1 MSFQLLSLSSL
12 LSLCLT
18 ISILTHPS
26 SAAVDSYVYGGC
38 SQQKYAP
45 GTPYATNVNS
55 LLTSLVNSAASAT
68 YNNFKISVPGSS
80 QNDVVYGLFQCR
92 GDVSNSD
99 CRECVSHSVS
109 QLGVLCVNTAG
120 GALQLEGC
128 FVKYDKVS
136 FLGVQDKS
144 VVMKKCAPS
153 IGYDSDAL
161 TRRDSVLD
169 GLAAGGQY
177 FRVGG
182 SGKLQGVA
190 QCVQDLSVSE
200 CQDCLAEAIGRL
212 KSECGPSAWG
222 DMFLGKCYARYSV
235 RGDYSRDD
243 NGFHDHSDD
252 YDNNDDDEPERT
264 LAILIGLIA
273 GVALLIFLLHVIKKS
288 LDKK

>member
-12 LSLCLT
+12 FSLCLT

-26 SAAVDSYVYGGC
+26 SSAVDSFVYGGC
-38 SQQKYAP
+38 SQQKCAP
-45 GTPYATNVNS
+45 GTPYETNVNS
-55 LLTSLVNSAASAT
+55 LLTSLVNSAAFAT
-68 YNNFKISVPGSS
+68 YNNFKISVPGSGP
-80 QNDVVYGLFQCR
+80 NDVVYGIFQCR
-92 GDVSNSD
+92 GDVRNSD
-99 CRECVSHSVS
+99 CRECVSRSVS

-128 FVKYDKVS
+128 FVKYDNVS

-144 VVMKKCAPS
+144 VVMKKCGPS
-153 IGYDSDAL
+153 IGYDSDSL
-161 TRRDSVLD
+161 TRRDGVLD
-169 GLAAGGQY
+169 ELAAGGQY
-177 FRVGG
+177 FRVCG

-222 DMFLGKCYARYSV
+222 DMFLGKCYARYSE

-243 NGFHDHSDD
+243 NGYHDHHDD
-252 YDNNDDDEPERT
+252 HDNIDDNDTEKT

-273 GVALLIFLLHVIKKS
+273 GVSLLIFFLSVLRRS